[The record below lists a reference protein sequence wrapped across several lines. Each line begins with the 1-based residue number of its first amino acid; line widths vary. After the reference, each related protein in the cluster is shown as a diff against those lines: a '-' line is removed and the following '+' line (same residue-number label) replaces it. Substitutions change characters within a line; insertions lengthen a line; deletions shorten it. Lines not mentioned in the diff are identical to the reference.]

1 MTERTLTERLHWWAY
16 KLCGKGEMENEVSD
30 TMTEAKDEIDR
41 LRAALDAAADTLHDA
56 GCRDAWAAA
65 RAALGEKE

>member
-30 TMTEAKDEIDR
+30 TMTEAKDEIDW
-41 LRAALDAAADTLHDA
+41 LRNVLRKI
-56 GCRDAWAAA
+56 RDQEPERQAWSVGVA
-65 RAALGEKE
+65 RTALGEKE